1 MGSMAPANASR
12 STRNENIKTMVIS
25 AQITAATSM
34 LEIIGNLVI
43 SVTHTFIAKFLGHGT
58 LIQSIILYFVF
69 LPYVFFMNT
78 DKNKKMV
85 LQDGWINLFRHVIR
99 NTAWK
104 MPVPVRKNRVT
115 HSSKENPNIVSGQEN
130 KTNIFIVSDNK
141 IKDLIPMR
149 EALYTPT
156 MNIDMYMA
164 EPSSSIGKIGAKSE
178 DTIHDSSRK
187 WNNVRKDIL
196 YDLLKY
202 LKDEESYIENFK
214 EFVTFEDSMKQG
226 EDCTQQFIEERE
238 ERNREAC
245 SSRKNYDFKV
255 EQLKQS
261 ITLQLECHE
270 DEEVARHD
278 RKACSIFSGDI
289 IDRIRLRK
297 EAITRLLKHST
308 DDDEELYKECF
319 EIFIDMEENFII

>member
-1 MGSMAPANASR
+1 MPINTSR

-85 LQDGWINLFRHVIR
+85 IEDGWINLFRHVIR
-99 NTAWK
+99 NTALK
-104 MPVPVRKNRVT
+104 IPVAVRKNKVN
-115 HSSKENPNIVSGQEN
+115 HSSKENPNSVSGQEN
-130 KTNIFIVSDNK
+130 KTNIFIVSDHK

-149 EALYTPT
+149 EVLYTPT
-156 MNIDMYMA
+156 MNIDMYML
-164 EPSSSIGKIGAKSE
+164 EPSSSIGKIEAKSE

-196 YDLLKY
+196 YDLLRY

-226 EDCTQQFIEERE
+226 EDCTQHIIEERE

-245 SSRKNYDFKV
+245 SNKTNCDFKV

-308 DDDEELYKECF
+308 DDEELYKECF